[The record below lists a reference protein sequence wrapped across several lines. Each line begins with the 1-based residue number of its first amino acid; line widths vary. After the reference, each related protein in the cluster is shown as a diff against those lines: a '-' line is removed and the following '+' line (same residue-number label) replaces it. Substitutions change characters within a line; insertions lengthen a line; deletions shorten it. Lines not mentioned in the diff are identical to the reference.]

1 MISRVSFSS
10 WYKTF
15 SLPAFYI
22 PILALLLYAN
32 TLTNGF
38 TLDDV
43 LVITKNTY
51 VKEGVKGIPSLVSYD
66 SFHGYFQQKEQTN
79 LVTGGRYRPLSLVL
93 FAVLYQFFGSNPLPF
108 HLLNLLLYVLTAF
121 ALLKTFTLIT
131 QDNKGIK
138 PAFAVITT
146 LLFVA
151 HPVHTE
157 VVNNI
162 KSADELLSFLFSI
175 LSLSFF
181 INGHDKKLYRH
192 FVLSG
197 CLFLLACF
205 SKENALPF
213 IATFPLVIFLFRS
226 TQSRSIPYVI
236 KSLFPVLLAALL
248 YVVVRGEVL
257 HWKFGTES
265 DVLIN
270 NPFIKWNGVQWIPFS
285 TAEWSATNMYS
296 LGMYLKILLSPY
308 PLTHDY
314 YPRQF
319 EIMNW
324 SNPHVLLSAVLIVAL
339 LTLLFTYRKWNK
351 VILFSIVYF
360 FSTIS
365 IVSNFLFPI
374 GTNFSERFVYMPSLG
389 FCAATAFLLS
399 KIPKINIQRFLLLL
413 IIVPYSL
420 LVISRNKDWK
430 NNFSLV
436 EADYPVSSNSA
447 KINNSYAAQLL
458 EIAIKEQSI
467 PERSKLLAQ
476 AQLKYSLALKI
487 NPTYIEALFGRGSTY
502 FVQGNY
508 SLAVEDYLLAE
519 QIDPNYPSLRTNLVL
534 ALREAGK
541 AALKSNDHR
550 TALQYLKAAALRFP
564 NDPEINELVSQI
576 SK

>member
-1 MISRVSFSS
+1 
-10 WYKTF
+10 
-15 SLPAFYI
+15 
-22 PILALLLYAN
+22 
-32 TLTNGF
+32 
-38 TLDDV
+38 
-43 LVITKNTY
+43 
-51 VKEGVKGIPSLVSYD
+51 
-66 SFHGYFQQKEQTN
+66 
-79 LVTGGRYRPLSLVL
+79 
-93 FAVLYQFFGSNPLPF
+93 
-108 HLLNLLLYVLTAF
+108 
-121 ALLKTFTLIT
+121 
-131 QDNKGIK
+131 
-138 PAFAVITT
+138 
-146 LLFVA
+146 
-151 HPVHTE
+151 
-157 VVNNI
+157 
-162 KSADELLSFLFSI
+162 
-175 LSLSFF
+175 
-181 INGHDKKLYRH
+181 
-192 FVLSG
+192 
-197 CLFLLACF
+197 
-205 SKENALPF
+205 
-213 IATFPLVIFLFRS
+213 
-226 TQSRSIPYVI
+226 
-236 KSLFPVLLAALL
+236 
-248 YVVVRGEVL
+248 
-257 HWKFGTES
+257 
-265 DVLIN
+265 
-270 NPFIKWNGVQWIPFS
+270 
-285 TAEWSATNMYS
+285 
-296 LGMYLKILLSPY
+296 
-308 PLTHDY
+308 
-314 YPRQF
+314 
-319 EIMNW
+319 
-324 SNPHVLLSAVLIVAL
+324 
-339 LTLLFTYRKWNK
+339 
-351 VILFSIVYF
+351 
-360 FSTIS
+360 
-365 IVSNFLFPI
+365 
-374 GTNFSERFVYMPSLG
+374 MPSLG

>member
-1 MISRVSFSS
+1 MSSRVSSS
-10 WYKTF
+10 AWYQTF

-22 PILALLLYAN
+22 PMLALLLYVN

-51 VKEGVKGIPSLVSYD
+51 VKEGIKGIPSIVSYD

-79 LVTGGRYRPLSLVL
+79 LVAGGRYRPLSMVL
-93 FAVLYQFFGSNPLPF
+93 FAILYQFFGSNPLPF
-108 HLLNLLLYVLTAF
+108 HFFSLLLYLLTAV
-121 ALLKTFTLIT
+121 ALFKTISLIT
-131 QDNKGIK
+131 RDNKGIT
-138 PAFAVITT
+138 PAFAIITT

-181 INGHDKKLYRH
+181 INGYDKKSNKH
-192 FVLSG
+192 FLSAG
-197 CLFLLACF
+197 GLFLLACF

-213 IATFPLVIFLFRS
+213 IAIFPLVIFLFRNAH
-226 TQSRSIPYVI
+226 SRSILYLV
-236 KSLFPVLLAALL
+236 KSLIPVLLAALL

-270 NPFIKWNGVQWIPFS
+270 NPFIKWNGAQWIPFS
-285 TAEWSATNMYS
+285 TAEWSATNIYS
-296 LGMYLKILLSPY
+296 LGMYLKVLLFPY

-319 EIMNW
+319 EILNW
-324 SNPHVLLSAVLIVAL
+324 NDPYVLLSAFLILGL
-339 LTLLFTYRKWNK
+339 LSLLFTYRKWNK
-351 VILFSIVYF
+351 VILFSIIYF

-389 FCAATAFLLS
+389 FCAVTAILLS
-399 KIPKINIQRFLLLL
+399 KIPTINIQRLLLTL

-420 LVISRNKDWK
+420 FVISRNEDWK
-430 NNFSLV
+430 SNLSLV
-436 EADYPVSSNSA
+436 EADYQVSSNSA

-458 EIAIKEQSI
+458 EIAIKAQSI

-476 AQLKYSLALKI
+476 AQLMYNQALKI
-487 NPTYIEALFGRGSTY
+487 NPTYLEALFGRGSTY
-502 FVQGNY
+502 FVLGNY
-508 SLAVEDYLLAE
+508 PLAVEDYLKAE
-519 QIDPNYPSLRTNLVL
+519 QLDPNYPSLHTNLVL

-541 AALKSNDHR
+541 TALKSNDHS
-550 TALQYLKAAALRFP
+550 TALQYLKSAALRFP
-564 NDPEINELVSQI
+564 NDPEINELLSQI

>member
-1 MISRVSFSS
+1 
-10 WYKTF
+10 
-15 SLPAFYI
+15 
-22 PILALLLYAN
+22 
-32 TLTNGF
+32 
-38 TLDDV
+38 
-43 LVITKNTY
+43 
-51 VKEGVKGIPSLVSYD
+51 
-66 SFHGYFQQKEQTN
+66 
-79 LVTGGRYRPLSLVL
+79 
-93 FAVLYQFFGSNPLPF
+93 
-108 HLLNLLLYVLTAF
+108 
-121 ALLKTFTLIT
+121 
-131 QDNKGIK
+131 
-138 PAFAVITT
+138 
-146 LLFVA
+146 
-151 HPVHTE
+151 
-157 VVNNI
+157 
-162 KSADELLSFLFSI
+162 
-175 LSLSFF
+175 
-181 INGHDKKLYRH
+181 
-192 FVLSG
+192 
-197 CLFLLACF
+197 
-205 SKENALPF
+205 
-213 IATFPLVIFLFRS
+213 
-226 TQSRSIPYVI
+226 
-236 KSLFPVLLAALL
+236 LAALL

-296 LGMYLKILLSPY
+296 LGMYLKILLFPY